1 MFSYKRLEDI
11 FNYIR
16 SNEYTSIAKLTSL
29 FKVSDR
35 TIRSDI
41 NNLNDVLQGASIQL
55 KRRTGYYLQIDNEQ
69 EFNAFL
75 NTISKRESD
84 TKDLDS
90 SQDRM
95 RYILTTLL
103 YSHDYI
109 PTEDLYDAV
118 FVSKNTFSNYI
129 KAIKKLLTQYNLEYI
144 VKPGVG
150 VKVIGNESDKRECII
165 NEIHPLSEYSTISM
179 LTKEEKVYFNDVE
192 VNAIIPIL
200 ISVFKKHHVET
211 DDYRLKNLT
220 IYFALMISRIL
231 NDDYI
236 SAINSTQIPEDIK
249 EIVEE
254 ICDKISDYYN
264 ITITHGEKLYISIHL
279 ITNVK
284 YNDNSVDD
292 YTINQLIDTF
302 LDGIYKGYNFDLR
315 NDQILRN
322 DLYNHLRT
330 SMSMME
336 LHLENKNPLLN
347 TIKAN
352 YPLPFEIAK
361 TILKQ
366 SSSSL
371 SFPED
376 DIGYIALH
384 IGAAIERCFSGS
396 IKKKSIYLV
405 CGSGQATSR
414 MLEARLQNVF
424 GRKLSIVKKL
434 SLIDYLNLTEDDFK
448 EIDCVISTVPL
459 EQTYV
464 PTITVDFSLNQQD
477 IETVSRLITSI
488 DQNKSDK
495 IKKFFDSSLFIH
507 KKKATSKKALLDELN
522 SMLLKEGIVDENY
535 IDSVY
540 KREELSN
547 TNMNEVFA
555 LPHPLDVIAK
565 KTKVAVAILDEP
577 LLWHNEETVRI
588 IFLLA
593 IKRGDSLNMEHLY
606 DVFIELVNN
615 PKFQQ
620 EIMHSNTYT
629 SFIAS
634 LIQHVQ

>member
-109 PTEDLYDAV
+109 PTEDLSDAV

-249 EIVEE
+249 EIVDE
-254 ICDKISDYYN
+254 ICDKIS
-264 ITITHGEKLYISIHL
+264 
-279 ITNVK
+279 
-284 YNDNSVDD
+284 
-292 YTINQLIDTF
+292 
-302 LDGIYKGYNFDLR
+302 
-315 NDQILRN
+315 
-322 DLYNHLRT
+322 
-330 SMSMME
+330 
-336 LHLENKNPLLN
+336 
-347 TIKAN
+347 N
-352 YPLPFEIAK
+352 Y
-361 TILKQ
+361 
-366 SSSSL
+366 
-371 SFPED
+371 
-376 DIGYIALH
+376 
-384 IGAAIERCFSGS
+384 
-396 IKKKSIYLV
+396 
-405 CGSGQATSR
+405 
-414 MLEARLQNVF
+414 
-424 GRKLSIVKKL
+424 
-434 SLIDYLNLTEDDFK
+434 
-448 EIDCVISTVPL
+448 
-459 EQTYV
+459 
-464 PTITVDFSLNQQD
+464 
-477 IETVSRLITSI
+477 
-488 DQNKSDK
+488 
-495 IKKFFDSSLFIH
+495 
-507 KKKATSKKALLDELN
+507 
-522 SMLLKEGIVDENY
+522 
-535 IDSVY
+535 
-540 KREELSN
+540 
-547 TNMNEVFA
+547 
-555 LPHPLDVIAK
+555 
-565 KTKVAVAILDEP
+565 
-577 LLWHNEETVRI
+577 
-588 IFLLA
+588 
-593 IKRGDSLNMEHLY
+593 
-606 DVFIELVNN
+606 
-615 PKFQQ
+615 
-620 EIMHSNTYT
+620 
-629 SFIAS
+629 
-634 LIQHVQ
+634 